1 MGDDRFFTPLRYVQN
16 DMWVAALRSGWHEG
30 HGKEGWVPASAR
42 TTEREGRFPEP
53 VSETGWCLMVGT
65 LGWPG
70 RLKSEAQE

>member
-1 MGDDRFFTPLRYVQN
+1 MGGWQWGWGIGMGPRMREDNGRGSRGRAVREQAPMWEWSHERDDRR
-16 DMWVAALRSGWHEG
+16 
-30 HGKEGWVPASAR
+30 ASHR
-42 TTEREGRFPEP
+42 EP